1 MKTKLTIVKV
11 GGVILDDNLLF
22 EEFLKNFSLIN
33 ENKIIVHGGGIIAS
47 NYMIRLGII
56 PKMINGRRITDSKT
70 LDIAIM
76 TYAGLVNK
84 KIVSKLQKLNCNSI
98 GLSGA
103 DGNLIK
109 SKIRKVNKI
118 DYGFVGDIE
127 KINDEFLFNLL
138 NSNLTPTICSLT
150 HDKKG
155 QLLNTNA
162 DTIASKIAI
171 AMSKYYNV
179 TLKYC
184 FDKPGVLM
192 DQNSNTSIKK
202 NITKNEFRKLVD
214 NKIISDGMIPKLENC
229 FHALENGV
237 NKIYIGDLDI
247 IYTINNCTKITL

>member
-56 PKMINGRRITDSKT
+56 PKMVNGRRITDSKT
-70 LDIAIM
+70 LDIAVM
-76 TYAGLVNK
+76 TYAGLINK

-127 KINDEFLFNLL
+127 KINDEFLYNLL

-162 DTIASKIAI
+162 DTIASEIAI

-184 FDKPGVLM
+184 FDKSGVLM

-202 NITKNEFRKLVD
+202 NITKKEFKKLVD
-214 NKIISDGMIPKLENC
+214 DKIIIDGMIPKLKNC

-237 NKIYIGDLDI
+237 NKIYIGDFDI
-247 IYTINNCTKITL
+247 LNTINHCTKITL

>member
-56 PKMINGRRITDSKT
+56 PKMVNGRRITDSKT
-70 LDIAIM
+70 LDIAVM
-76 TYAGLVNK
+76 TYAGLINK

-127 KINDEFLFNLL
+127 KINDEFLYNLL

-162 DTIASKIAI
+162 DTIASEIAI

-184 FDKPGVLM
+184 FDKSGVLM
-192 DQNSNTSIKK
+192 DQKNNSSIKK
-202 NITKNEFRKLVD
+202 NITKNEFKKLVD
-214 NKIISDGMIPKLENC
+214 DKIINDGMIPKLENC

-237 NKIYIGDLDI
+237 NKIYIGDLDVI
-247 IYTINNCTKITL
+247 NTINSCTKITL

>member
-109 SKIRKVNKI
+109 SKIRKKNKI

-150 HDKKG
+150 HNKKG

>member
-1 MKTKLTIVKV
+1 MKIKLTIVKV

-109 SKIRKVNKI
+109 SKIRKANKI

-162 DTIASKIAI
+162 DTIASEIAI

>member
-11 GGVILDDNLLF
+11 GGVILNDTVLF
-22 EEFLKNFSLIN
+22 DEFLKNFSRIN
-33 ENKIIVHGGGIIAS
+33 EYKIIVHGGGIIAS

-56 PKMINGRRITDSKT
+56 PKMINGRRVTDSQT

-103 DGNLIK
+103 DGDLIK

-118 DYGFVGDIE
+118 DYGFVGDIV
-127 KINDEFLFNLL
+127 KVNDEFLLDL
-138 NSNLTPTICSLT
+138 MKSNLTPAICSLT
-150 HDKKG
+150 HNNKG

-162 DTIASKIAI
+162 DTIASELGI
-171 AMSKYYNV
+171 AMSKYFNV

-184 FDKPGVLM
+184 FDKSGVLM

-202 NITKNEFRKLVD
+202 HITKKEFKKLVD
-214 NKIISDGMIPKLENC
+214 DKIISDGMVPKLENC

-247 IYTINNCTKITL
+247 LNTINHCTKITL

>member
-11 GGVILDDNLLF
+11 GGVIVNDNLLF
-22 EEFLKNFSLIN
+22 EEFMKSFSKIN

-56 PKMINGRRITDSKT
+56 PKMVNGRRITDSET
-70 LDIAIM
+70 LDVAIM

-84 KIVSKLQKLNCNSI
+84 KIVSNLQKLNCNSI

-118 DYGFVGDIE
+118 NYGFVGDIE
-127 KINDEFLFNLL
+127 KINDQFLLNLL
-138 NSNLTPTICSLT
+138 NSNLTPTICSIT
-150 HDKKG
+150 HDKNG

-162 DTIASKIAI
+162 DTIASDTAI
-171 AMSKYYNV
+171 AMSKHYNV

-184 FDKPGVLM
+184 FDKSGLLM
-192 DQNSNTSIKK
+192 DQNTNTSIKK
-202 NITKNEFRKLVD
+202 NLTKKEFKKLVE
-214 NKIISDGMIPKLENC
+214 NKIISGGMIPKLENC
-229 FHALENGV
+229 FKALENGV
-237 NKIYIGDLDI
+237 NNIYVGNIDI
-247 IYTINNCTKITL
+247 INTIDNCTKITL

>member
-162 DTIASKIAI
+162 DTIASEIAI

-179 TLKYC
+179 TLKFC

>member
-11 GGVILDDNLLF
+11 GGVILNDSVLF
-22 EEFLKNFSLIN
+22 DEFLKNFSRIN
-33 ENKIIVHGGGIIAS
+33 ADKIIDHGGSIIAS
-47 NYMIRLGII
+47 NYVIRLGIR

-84 KIVSKLQKLNCNSI
+84 KIVSKLQDLNCNSI

-127 KINDEFLFNLL
+127 KVNDEFLLDLL
-138 NSNLTPTICSLT
+138 NSNLTPAICSLT
-150 HDKKG
+150 HDNKG

-162 DTIASKIAI
+162 DTIASELGI
-171 AMSKYYNV
+171 AMSKYFKV

-184 FDKPGVLM
+184 FDKSGVLM
-192 DQNSNTSIKK
+192 DQNTNTSIKK
-202 NITKNEFRKLVD
+202 NITKKEFKNLVLEE
-214 NKIISDGMIPKLENC
+214 IISDGMIPKLENC
-229 FHALENGV
+229 FNALENGV
-237 NKIYIGDLDI
+237 NNIYIGDMDI
-247 IYTINNCTKITL
+247 INSIDNCTKITL

>member
-56 PKMINGRRITDSKT
+56 PKMINGRRITESKT

>member
-1 MKTKLTIVKV
+1 MKTKLTIVIV

-162 DTIASKIAI
+162 DTIASEIAI

-179 TLKYC
+179 TLKFC

>member
-109 SKIRKVNKI
+109 SKIRKANKI

-162 DTIASKIAI
+162 DTIASEIAI

>member
-11 GGVILDDNLLF
+11 GGVILDNNLLF

-162 DTIASKIAI
+162 DTIASEIAI

-192 DQNSNTSIKK
+192 DQNSNTNIKK

>member
-1 MKTKLTIVKV
+1 MKIKLTIVKV

-109 SKIRKVNKI
+109 SKIRKANKI

>member
-11 GGVILDDNLLF
+11 GGVILNDTVLF
-22 EEFLKNFSLIN
+22 DEFLKNFSRIN
-33 ENKIIVHGGGIIAS
+33 EYKIIVHGGGIIAS

-56 PKMINGRRITDSKT
+56 PEMINGRRITDSKT

-118 DYGFVGDIE
+118 DFGFVGDIE
-127 KINDEFLFNLL
+127 KINDEFLLNLL
-138 NSNLTPTICSLT
+138 KSNLTPTICSLT
-150 HDKKG
+150 HDNKG

-162 DTIASKIAI
+162 DTIASELGI
-171 AMSKYYNV
+171 AMAKYFNV

-192 DQNSNTSIKK
+192 DPNTNTSIKK
-202 NITKNEFRKLVD
+202 NITKKEFKNLVEEE
-214 NKIISDGMIPKLENC
+214 IISDGMIPKLENC
-229 FHALENGV
+229 FNALENGV
-237 NKIYIGDLDI
+237 NNIYIGDMDI
-247 IYTINNCTKITL
+247 INSIDNCTKITL

>member
-56 PKMINGRRITDSKT
+56 PKMVNGRRITDSKT
-70 LDIAIM
+70 LDIAVM
-76 TYAGLVNK
+76 TYAGLINK

-127 KINDEFLFNLL
+127 KINDEFLYNLL

-162 DTIASKIAI
+162 DTIASEIAI

-184 FDKPGVLM
+184 FDKSGVLM

-202 NITKNEFRKLVD
+202 NITKKEFKKLVD
-214 NKIISDGMIPKLENC
+214 DKIINDGMIPKLENC

-247 IYTINNCTKITL
+247 LNTINHCTKIKL

>member
-109 SKIRKVNKI
+109 SKIRKANKI
-118 DYGFVGDIE
+118 EYGFVGDIE

-162 DTIASKIAI
+162 DTIASEIAI

>member
-56 PKMINGRRITDSKT
+56 PKMVNGRRITDSKT
-70 LDIAIM
+70 LDIAVM
-76 TYAGLVNK
+76 TYAGLINK

-127 KINDEFLFNLL
+127 KINDEFLYKLL

-162 DTIASKIAI
+162 DTIASEIAI

-184 FDKPGVLM
+184 FDKSGVLM

-202 NITKNEFRKLVD
+202 NITKKEFKKLVD
-214 NKIISDGMIPKLENC
+214 DKIINDGMIPKLENC

-237 NKIYIGDLDI
+237 NKIYIGDLNI
-247 IYTINNCTKITL
+247 LNTINNCTKITL

>member
-56 PKMINGRRITDSKT
+56 PKMVNGRRITDSKT
-70 LDIAIM
+70 LDIAVM
-76 TYAGLVNK
+76 TYAGLINK

-98 GLSGA
+98 GLSGT

-162 DTIASKIAI
+162 DTIASEIAI

-184 FDKPGVLM
+184 FDKSGVLM
-192 DQNSNTSIKK
+192 DQNSNTC
-202 NITKNEFRKLVD
+202 L
-214 NKIISDGMIPKLENC
+214 L
-229 FHALENGV
+229 
-237 NKIYIGDLDI
+237 
-247 IYTINNCTKITL
+247 YTSPSPRDRTRSRMPSSA

>member
-56 PKMINGRRITDSKT
+56 PKMVNGRRITDSKT
-70 LDIAIM
+70 LDIAVM
-76 TYAGLVNK
+76 TYAGLINK

-127 KINDEFLFNLL
+127 KINDEFLYNLL

-162 DTIASKIAI
+162 DTIASEIAI

>member
-162 DTIASKIAI
+162 DTIASEIAI

>member
-56 PKMINGRRITDSKT
+56 PEMVNGRRITDSKT
-70 LDIAIM
+70 LDIAVM
-76 TYAGLVNK
+76 TYAGLINK

-127 KINDEFLFNLL
+127 KVNNEFLYNLL

-162 DTIASKIAI
+162 DTIASEIAI

-184 FDKPGVLM
+184 FDKSGVLM

-202 NITKNEFRKLVD
+202 NITKKEFKKLVED
-214 NKIISDGMIPKLENC
+214 KIINDGMIPKLENC
-229 FHALENGV
+229 FHALF
-237 NKIYIGDLDI
+237 
-247 IYTINNCTKITL
+247 

>member
-11 GGVILDDNLLF
+11 GGVILNDTVLF
-22 EEFLKNFSLIN
+22 DGFLKNFSRIN
-33 ENKIIVHGGGIIAS
+33 EYKIIVHGGGIIAS

-56 PKMINGRRITDSKT
+56 PKMINGRRITDSQT

-127 KINDEFLFNLL
+127 KVNDGFLLNLL
-138 NSNLTPTICSLT
+138 NSNLTPAICSLT
-150 HDKKG
+150 HDNKG

-162 DTIASKIAI
+162 DTIASEIGI
-171 AMSKYYNV
+171 AMSKYFNV

-184 FDKPGVLM
+184 FDKSGVLM
-192 DQNSNTSIKK
+192 DPNTNTSIKK
-202 NITKNEFRKLVD
+202 NITKKEFKNLVVEE
-214 NKIISDGMIPKLENC
+214 ILSLIHI
-229 FHALENGV
+229 
-237 NKIYIGDLDI
+237 
-247 IYTINNCTKITL
+247 

>member
-56 PKMINGRRITDSKT
+56 PKMVNGRRITDSKT
-70 LDIAIM
+70 LDIAVM
-76 TYAGLVNK
+76 TYAGLINK

-127 KINDEFLFNLL
+127 KINDEFLYNLL

-162 DTIASKIAI
+162 DTIASEIAI

-184 FDKPGVLM
+184 FDKSGVLM

-202 NITKNEFRKLVD
+202 NITKKEFKKLVD
-214 NKIISDGMIPKLENC
+214 DKIINDGMIPKLENC

>member
-56 PKMINGRRITDSKT
+56 PEMVNGRRITDSKT
-70 LDIAIM
+70 LDIAVM
-76 TYAGLVNK
+76 TYAGLINK

-127 KINDEFLFNLL
+127 KVNNEFLYNLL

-162 DTIASKIAI
+162 DTIASEIAI

-184 FDKPGVLM
+184 FDKSGVLM
-192 DQNSNTSIKK
+192 DQNCNTSIKK
-202 NITKNEFRKLVD
+202 NITKKEFKKLVD
-214 NKIISDGMIPKLENC
+214 DKIINDGMIPKLENC

-247 IYTINNCTKITL
+247 LNTINHCTKIII

>member
-1 MKTKLTIVKV
+1 
-11 GGVILDDNLLF
+11 
-22 EEFLKNFSLIN
+22 
-33 ENKIIVHGGGIIAS
+33 
-47 NYMIRLGII
+47 MIRLGII
-56 PKMINGRRITDSKT
+56 PKMVNGRRITDSKT
-70 LDIAIM
+70 LDIAVM
-76 TYAGLVNK
+76 TYAGLINK

-127 KINDEFLFNLL
+127 KINDEFLYNLL

-162 DTIASKIAI
+162 DTIASEIAI

-184 FDKPGVLM
+184 FDKSGVLM
-192 DQNSNTSIKK
+192 LSLIH
-202 NITKNEFRKLVD
+202 I
-214 NKIISDGMIPKLENC
+214 
-229 FHALENGV
+229 
-237 NKIYIGDLDI
+237 
-247 IYTINNCTKITL
+247 

>member
-202 NITKNEFRKLVD
+202 NITKNEFKKLVD

>member
-11 GGVILDDNLLF
+11 GGVILNDTVLF
-22 EEFLKNFSLIN
+22 DEFLKNFSRIN
-33 ENKIIVHGGGIIAS
+33 EYKIIVHGGGIIAS
-47 NYMIRLGII
+47 NYMIRLGIM
-56 PKMINGRRITDSKT
+56 PKMINGRRITDSQT

-84 KIVSKLQKLNCNSI
+84 KIVSELQKLNCNSI

-127 KINDEFLFNLL
+127 KVNNGFLLNLL
-138 NSNLTPTICSLT
+138 NSNLTPAICSLT
-150 HDKKG
+150 HDNKG

-162 DTIASKIAI
+162 DTIASEICI
-171 AMSKYYNV
+171 AMSKYFNV

-184 FDKPGVLM
+184 FDKSGVLM
-192 DQNSNTSIKK
+192 DPNTNTSIKK
-202 NITKNEFRKLVD
+202 NITKKEFKNLVVEE
-214 NKIISDGMIPKLENC
+214 IISDGMIPKLENC
-229 FHALENGV
+229 FNALENGV
-237 NKIYIGDLDI
+237 NKIYIGDMDI
-247 IYTINNCTKITL
+247 INSIDNCTKITL

>member
-11 GGVILDDNLLF
+11 GGVIINDNLLF
-22 EEFLKNFSLIN
+22 EEFMKSFSKIN

-56 PKMINGRRITDSKT
+56 PKMVNGRRITDSET
-70 LDIAIM
+70 LDVAIM

-84 KIVSKLQKLNCNSI
+84 KIVSNLQKLNCNSI

-118 DYGFVGDIE
+118 NYGFVGDIE
-127 KINDEFLFNLL
+127 KINDQFLLNLL
-138 NSNLTPTICSLT
+138 NSNLTPTICSIT
-150 HDKKG
+150 HDKNG

-162 DTIASKIAI
+162 DTIASDTAI
-171 AMSKYYNV
+171 AMSKHYNV

-184 FDKPGVLM
+184 FDKSGLLM
-192 DQNSNTSIKK
+192 DQNTNTSIKK
-202 NITKNEFRKLVD
+202 NLTKKEFKKLVE
-214 NKIISDGMIPKLENC
+214 NKMISGGMIPKLENC
-229 FHALENGV
+229 FKALENGV
-237 NKIYIGDLDI
+237 NNIYVGNIDI
-247 IYTINNCTKITL
+247 INTIDNCTKITL

>member
-1 MKTKLTIVKV
+1 
-11 GGVILDDNLLF
+11 
-22 EEFLKNFSLIN
+22 
-33 ENKIIVHGGGIIAS
+33 
-47 NYMIRLGII
+47 
-56 PKMINGRRITDSKT
+56 
-70 LDIAIM
+70 
-76 TYAGLVNK
+76 
-84 KIVSKLQKLNCNSI
+84 
-98 GLSGA
+98 
-103 DGNLIK
+103 LIK

-162 DTIASKIAI
+162 DTIASEIAI

>member
-150 HDKKG
+150 HNKKG